1 MMHKTHVLNFPSL
14 PPAIPVLLL
23 AKSIK
28 ICHTSSKGPLGKRKL
43 GSRLVVPDLGMLS
56 ANTAYFLECFLQFG
70 LNDSAKRFCI
80 TSDHSLTVLTGG
92 NIS

>member
-14 PPAIPVLLL
+14 PPAIPVPLL

-28 ICHTSSKGPLGKRKL
+28 ICHTSSKGPLGKRKP

>member
-1 MMHKTHVLNFPSL
+1 MHKTHVLNSPSL

-23 AKSIK
+23 AKSIN
-28 ICHTSSKGPLGKRKL
+28 IYHTSSKGPLGKRKP
-43 GSRLVVPDLGMLS
+43 GSRLVVPDLGLLS
-56 ANTAYFLECFLQFG
+56 ANAAYFLERFLQFS
-70 LNDSAKRFCI
+70 LNDSAKEFGI

>member
-1 MMHKTHVLNFPSL
+1 MHKTHVLNFPSL

-23 AKSIK
+23 AKSIN
-28 ICHTSSKGPLGKRKL
+28 IYHTSSKGPLGKRKP
-43 GSRLVVPDLGMLS
+43 GSRLVVPDLGS
-56 ANTAYFLECFLQFG
+56 PCANTAYFLECFLQFS
-70 LNDSAKRFCI
+70 LNDSAEGFCI